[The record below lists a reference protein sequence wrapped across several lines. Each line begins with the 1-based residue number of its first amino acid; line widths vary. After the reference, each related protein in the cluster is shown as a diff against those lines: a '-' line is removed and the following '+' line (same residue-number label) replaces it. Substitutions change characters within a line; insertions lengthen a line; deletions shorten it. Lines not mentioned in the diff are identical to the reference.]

1 MTSSTDKVH
10 KTIKARGNVKK
21 ALLFRIV
28 SLIFGVLLPLLASEI
43 LLRFLPV
50 HEGSC
55 LEPVNE
61 VNPIWRFEPNRTF
74 TYSSG
79 WNFSIV
85 NKVHSNNYGFI
96 NDVDYDESLASPLIA
111 VIGDSYVEAIMVPFS
126 NTITGRLA
134 GYFAPAARVYSF
146 ARSGAPLSQYL
157 VYAEY
162 ARTRFRPDRMIFVV
176 VDNDFDESFE
186 QYHYEGG
193 HHHFVETS
201 DGGIQL
207 KRNDVSVSL
216 TKKIARKSAL
226 LRYLILNL
234 HISQFPDRVK
244 EFFSAQGASEPYSV
258 NTLHRLDPTRVA
270 YGKRAVEAFFDKLPS
285 SSGLEPQHILFVID
299 GMRDAIYRRAD
310 PESMRETYAGV
321 MCGYFISAAQV
332 RGYEVIDMR
341 PLFAQHFSAHGRRFD
356 YPTDSHWN
364 ELGHEV
370 VFDAVIESDF
380 LHRFVQ
386 EYEIF
391 TRSDGLGSHI
401 DK

>member
-193 HHHFVETS
+193 HHHFVETG
-201 DGGIQL
+201 DGEIRL
-207 KRNDVSVSL
+207 KRNDVSVGL
-216 TKKIARKSAL
+216 TKKIARESAL
-226 LRYLILNL
+226 LRYLMLNL
-234 HISQFPDRVK
+234 RISQLPEGVK
-244 EFFSAQGASEPYSV
+244 ELFSAQRASEPYSA
-258 NTLHRLDPTRVA
+258 NTLQGLDPARVA
-270 YGKRAVEAFFDKLPS
+270 YGKRAVEAFFEMLPS
-285 SSGLEPQHILFVID
+285 KSGLEPQHILFVID
-299 GMRDAIYRRAD
+299 GMRGAIYRHAD

-321 MCGYFISAAQV
+321 MRGYFISAAQV
-332 RGYEVIDMR
+332 RDYEVIDMH
-341 PLFAQHFSAHGRRFD
+341 PLFMQHFSAHGRRFD
-356 YPTDSHWN
+356 YSTDSHWN

-380 LHRFVQ
+380 LRRFIQ

-391 TRSDGLGSHI
+391 TQSDGLGSHI